1 MDNDYSHC
9 ISLKNYLQNGKNFNE
24 NIILLKPIKHV
35 SPQKSNLKCFRPKIL
50 EISGQIVSRKRSEPK
65 KSSKNRDSKKREPPV
80 LSYGG
85 KSFEK
90 KHIKKNDI
98 YLYNSESFE
107 DKLQKQLFKLYDK
120 LTEARFS
127 VKLIK
132 NFEKLKALN
141 TKKLISASSVFLSIV
156 DRNTFYSDTFRSE
169 ILFAYE
175 SEKQIAL
182 IFLDEINLQGLDEK
196 LKEIVDNSET
206 FSFYKDQQALDK
218 IIPIQFNSF
227 LFQINNSVLVIVFS
241 LFFYFLFS
249 SLMRKFFF

>member
-1 MDNDYSHC
+1 MANDYSHC
-9 ISLKNYLQNGKNFNE
+9 ISLKNYLHNGKNFNE
-24 NIILLKPIKHV
+24 NIILINHKKLV
-35 SPQKSNLKCFRPKIL
+35 SHKESNLKCFRPKIP
-50 EISGQIVSRKRSEPK
+50 EIASRKRSEPK

-85 KSFEK
+85 KSLEK
-90 KHIKKNDI
+90 KHIKKKDI

-107 DKLQKQLFKLYDK
+107 YKLQKQLYKLYDK

-175 SEKQIAL
+175 SEKRIAL
-182 IFLDEINLQGLDEK
+182 IFLDEINTLGLDEQS
-196 LKEIVDNSET
+196 KEIVDSSET

-227 LFQINNSVLVIVFS
+227 LFQINNLILVKKSFIYLNF
-241 LFFYFLFS
+241 
-249 SLMRKFFF
+249 